1 MTIKDIYVRQ
11 LRLICTYFRNTLLVF
26 ENVRDSD
33 HCWTKEVSRMRI
45 YPCLLRMVPVGTI
58 RIMILQMLLQL
69 LVLVLFQQLLVSE
82 SGILNS
88 PSGRLAG

>member
-1 MTIKDIYVRQ
+1 
-11 LRLICTYFRNTLLVF
+11 
-26 ENVRDSD
+26 
-33 HCWTKEVSRMRI
+33 
-45 YPCLLRMVPVGTI
+45 
-58 RIMILQMLLQL
+58 MILQMLLQL